1 MDNVDSYM
9 QELQT
14 IVTERPKEN
23 ESLVAK
29 AKDIASRMNYDSLL
43 SPWLALSLVYSH
55 HNPQKVSTNCSVK
68 FCQNTPQFKNT
79 QQIPSLREMTHIL
92 SEEVEHYLS

>member
-1 MDNVDSYM
+1 MAKHLESLRRLVIAHFSGTHLSPHRKEPLTMDNVDSYM

-43 SPWLALSLVYSH
+43 SP
-55 HNPQKVSTNCSVK
+55 
-68 FCQNTPQFKNT
+68 
-79 QQIPSLREMTHIL
+79 
-92 SEEVEHYLS
+92 

>member
-43 SPWLALSLVYSH
+43 SP
-55 HNPQKVSTNCSVK
+55 
-68 FCQNTPQFKNT
+68 
-79 QQIPSLREMTHIL
+79 
-92 SEEVEHYLS
+92 